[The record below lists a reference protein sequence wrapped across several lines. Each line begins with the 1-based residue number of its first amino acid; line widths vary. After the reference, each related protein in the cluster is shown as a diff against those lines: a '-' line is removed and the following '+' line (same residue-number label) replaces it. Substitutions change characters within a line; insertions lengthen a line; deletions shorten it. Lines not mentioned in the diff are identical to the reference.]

1 MKKTFLTLVTL
12 FLSIGFSAT
21 AFAHAGHSD
30 ASVMHLLLHSLFHI
44 AATVSIFLSLMAAA
58 LFIYKRMPKAI
69 QQRVKK

>member
-1 MKKTFLTLVTL
+1 MKKTFLTLMTL

-30 ASVMHLLLHSLFHI
+30 ASVMHSLLYI